1 MEVYLSF
8 SPEKLKTLH
17 LEHSITIT
25 DSSINHSLRFST
37 SIISNRQHAADA
49 RAFLEANAEVVLFP
63 YPFSSHHLEVRTE
76 VLKPVCIPR
85 ITSLHSSH
93 HTRDSPDQMVTTIWK
108 VGTFRLFIYV
118 FIK

>member
-1 MEVYLSF
+1 MEVCYLSF

-17 LEHSITIT
+17 LEHSVTIT

-63 YPFSSHHLEVRTE
+63 YPFSPLTTWRSELKFWSLFAFHGLQVYIPPITPETHL
-76 VLKPVCIPR
+76 
-85 ITSLHSSH
+85 
-93 HTRDSPDQMVTTIWK
+93 
-108 VGTFRLFIYV
+108 
-118 FIK
+118 IKW